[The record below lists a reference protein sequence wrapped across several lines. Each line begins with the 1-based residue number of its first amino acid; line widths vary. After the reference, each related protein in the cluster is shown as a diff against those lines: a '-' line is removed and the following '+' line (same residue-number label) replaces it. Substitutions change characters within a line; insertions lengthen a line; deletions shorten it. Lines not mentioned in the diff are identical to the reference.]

1 MSSNTVL
8 LVVDVQLGL
17 FEDFGP
23 LYQGEEVIS
32 TIRRLSAEARSAEVP
47 VIYIQHCG
55 NEGESLDPATAGWR
69 IHPELTPA
77 SRDVVIQKRT
87 PDSFKNTDLRREL
100 ENRGIKRLVVTGLQ
114 TEYCVDTLCRGA
126 FGLGYDV
133 VLVKDAHT
141 TFDSE
146 TLTAQE
152 IIAHHNT
159 VLGNWFAELKEASQI
174 VFRETP
180 QAMPSGVSSRTVEP
194 RD

>member
-8 LVVDVQLGL
+8 LVVDVQLGM

-23 LYQGEEVIS
+23 LYRGEEVLS
-32 TIRRLSAEARSAEVP
+32 TIRSLSAEARAAEVP

-55 NEGESLDPATAGWR
+55 DKGQSLDPATAGWR

-77 SRDVVIQKRT
+77 SSDVVIQKRT
-87 PDSFKNTDLRREL
+87 PDSFKNTDLRHEL
-100 ENRGIKRLVVTGLQ
+100 EDRAIKRLVVTGLQ
-114 TEYCVDTLCRGA
+114 TEYCIDTLCRSA

-133 VLVKDAHT
+133 ILVKDAHT

-146 TLTAQE
+146 TLTAPE

-159 VLGNWFAELKEASQI
+159 ILGNWFVKLKEASQI
-174 VFRETP
+174 VFRDHAPDDAE
-180 QAMPSGVSSRTVEP
+180 PSFKSNN
-194 RD
+194 